1 MDRTPLHGSTGS
13 PWTAN
18 DAQSS
23 VIALVHKKHA
33 MWAPAGGPR
42 HACTKTSC
50 DLSCLAADVREWQW
64 LTSVGCTV
72 QVHASVCACMCMLF
86 LIFLV
91 QRLTGLLGFSQN
103 THTLHVAM
111 DSLRASVMDIPS
123 ARSLSPERPPRR
135 NSGRNCYLIYTSFH
149 QPESIMES
157 FYHNRTSP

>member
-1 MDRTPLHGSTGS
+1 
-13 PWTAN
+13 
-18 DAQSS
+18 
-23 VIALVHKKHA
+23 

-103 THTLHVAM
+103 THTHTT
-111 DSLRASVMDIPS
+111 
-123 ARSLSPERPPRR
+123 RSHGQPKGFCNGYSFGPVRFPQNERPPRR

-157 FYHNRTSP
+157 FYLNRTSP